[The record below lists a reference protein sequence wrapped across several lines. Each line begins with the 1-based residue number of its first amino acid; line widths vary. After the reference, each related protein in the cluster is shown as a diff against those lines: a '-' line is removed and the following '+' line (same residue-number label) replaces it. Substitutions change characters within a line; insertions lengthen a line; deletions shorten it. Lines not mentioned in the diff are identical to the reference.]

1 MLTVLLGGA
10 RSGKS
15 SAAIRLAR
23 ESAGDVCFVAT
34 SPRIGGDDE
43 IDARIAAHR
52 AERPA
57 TWQTIETET
66 DLAGAITATGDA
78 FVIVDCLTVWL
89 GNLVHHGLD
98 DRAVH
103 AASDEAIEAAV
114 HRSGDSVVVTNE
126 VGSGIVPADPM
137 SRRYRDLLGG
147 INQQWVAAGDDAYL
161 VVAGRA
167 LSLTELG
174 RTLP

>member
-89 GNLVHHGLD
+89 GNLVRVRWSMVARFFVPGM
-98 DRAVH
+98 AVI
-103 AASDEAIEAAV
+103 ASFRKACLC
-114 HRSGDSVVVTNE
+114 HLSSFGH
-126 VGSGIVPADPM
+126 M
-137 SRRYRDLLGG
+137 SSTSS
-147 INQQWVAAGDDAYL
+147 Q
-161 VVAGRA
+161 
-167 LSLTELG
+167 TF
-174 RTLP
+174 